1 MALLLLIAVFFFEH
15 KHSNAPKAMRKT
27 VWAFITREH
36 EEGLQILVFS
46 PNRSMK
52 SSIDVP
58 SGRVDDGE
66 QEVEAL
72 YRIIED
78 ETGLVHL
85 RFLGKVDSAVEY
97 RGSIRKSEERTSYQ
111 VESLEL
117 PKDQWTYTV
126 DLDEKD
132 ATMQRFYHW
141 LPIKMAYQSL
151 PRCKKQSLR
160 HLFKGDYP
168 LNPSRNRLHK
178 MISTHFPQQS
188 PL

>member
-1 MALLLLIAVFFFEH
+1 MI
-15 KHSNAPKAMRKT
+15 
-27 VWAFITREH
+27 REA
-36 EEGLQILVFS
+36 
-46 PNRSMK
+46 N
-52 SSIDVP
+52 
-58 SGRVDDGE
+58 
-66 QEVEAL
+66 
-72 YRIIED
+72 
-78 ETGLVHL
+78 
-85 RFLGKVDSAVEY
+85 SAVEY

-126 DLDEKD
+126 NLDEKD

-141 LPIKMAYQSL
+141 LPMKMAYQGL

-168 LNPSRNRLHK
+168 LNPTRNRLHK